1 MGQGPSSWRGGKA
14 TTASGSRGSAAQ
26 LLLCAGLAG
35 CGLSDQ
41 FSFMPAILRYPA
53 SAPATQSYP
62 DIMVL
67 ARTYGRSLFAHRPN
81 QIEISTLLYSEQTKV
96 YTACARVNDGSQH
109 PMMLAMVAPNGFY
122 ARRRAEANDGCAGQ
136 EFFVVDVD

>member
-1 MGQGPSSWRGGKA
+1 MERRKA
-14 TTASGSRGSAAQ
+14 NHGVRFARMAAQ

-41 FSFMPAILRYPA
+41 FSFMPAALRYPA
-53 SAPATQSYP
+53 SAPTTQSYP
-62 DIMVL
+62 DIMAL
-67 ARTYGRSLFAHRPN
+67 AKAQGRSLFAHSPN
-81 QIEISTLLYSEQTKV
+81 QIEISTLLYSEQTKI

-109 PMMLAMVAPNGFY
+109 PMMLTMVASSGFY
-122 ARRRAEANDGCAGQ
+122 ARRRAEPNDGCGGQ